1 MKENVAPPVATL
13 AAVGETLTTIAGA
26 GGAGA
31 GGTGGGGMGTG
42 AGGAGTGAGGA
53 GVAGGLGSGLLTVT
67 VPEQPERNMSRAGN
81 MVIFTGTPDQRGIQL
96 V

>member
-1 MKENVAPPVATL
+1 MKANVAPPVATL
-13 AAVGETLTTIAGA
+13 AAVGKTLTTIAGA

-31 GGTGGGGMGTG
+31 GGTG
-42 AGGAGTGAGGA
+42 AGGTGTGAGGA

-67 VPEQPERNMSRAGN
+67 VPEQPERNMSKAGN
-81 MVIFTGTPDQRGIQL
+81 MVIFTSTPNQRGIQL